1 MAVPDIVREL
11 AIRAR
16 DCGAMPRRIPRALW
30 CAAQRIC
37 IAAVLMLGAMAAANA
52 ACDQTTNSTSG
63 VTINFTSVGQT
74 YRLCLTVGSG
84 AADDSVV
91 YGVYSV
97 AGTDAFWNAP
107 IANSSGTNA
116 GNQQLTAADYNPT
129 TAKATYTFHPTNPN
143 QNGQSA
149 KAGQAEI
156 DITLNSKTGNGQEL
170 YTLYYAPGCSD
181 FNLSCSGSSIANTP
195 YVFTINLPCRLPPS
209 LRSRR
214 PRARVAAAPR

>member
-1 MAVPDIVREL
+1 VSHAIAVAVPDTIREL
-11 AIRAR
+11 AVRVR
-16 DCGAMPRRIPRALW
+16 DCGAMPGRLLRALW
-30 CAAQRIC
+30 GATQSIC

-84 AADDSVV
+84 VADDAVV

-107 IANSSGTNA
+107 ITNSSGTNA
-116 GNQQLTAADYNPT
+116 GNQQLTPTDYNPT
-129 TAKATYTFHPTNPN
+129 TANATYTFHPTNPN

-156 DITLNSKTGNGQEL
+156 DITLNSKTGNGQDSI
-170 YTLYYAPGCSD
+170 TLYYAAGWWAPCD
-181 FNLSCSGSSIANTP
+181 SCP
-195 YVFTINLPCRLPPS
+195 
-209 LRSRR
+209 
-214 PRARVAAAPR
+214 